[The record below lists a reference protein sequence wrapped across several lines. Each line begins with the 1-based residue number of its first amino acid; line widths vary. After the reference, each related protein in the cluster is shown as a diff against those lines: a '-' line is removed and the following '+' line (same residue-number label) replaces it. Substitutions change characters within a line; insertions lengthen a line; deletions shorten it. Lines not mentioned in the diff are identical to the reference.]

1 MKLAAPTARDL
12 VSRYS
17 VTLSPDAQ
25 VLEAV
30 NTLARKKVA
39 GAPVVDGRGKLVG
52 VLTEKDCLRVLS
64 HTTWDEVAGGR
75 VADFMSELSK
85 IVDAD
90 MDVFEVAAAFLDTH
104 FPVLPVLDAEMLV
117 GRVTRQ
123 DVLHR
128 MNAFNRKLE
137 TLRER
142 REEQLRRQ
150 SPDSPELE
158 ALAAPM
164 SQRQLYELL
173 ARA

>member
-25 VLEAV
+25 VLEAID
-30 NTLARKKVA
+30 TLVRKKVA
-39 GAPVVDGRGKLVG
+39 GAPVVDSRGKLVG
-52 VLTEKDCLRVLS
+52 VLTEKDCLRMLS
-64 HTTWDEVAGGR
+64 QTTWDEVAGGR
-75 VADFMSELSK
+75 VADFMSETSK

-90 MDVFEVAAAFLDTH
+90 MDVFEVAAAFLDTN
-104 FPVLPVLDAEMLV
+104 FPVLPVLDGGTLV

-128 MNAFNRKLE
+128 VHVLNRELE
-137 TLRER
+137 KARER
-142 REEQLRRQ
+142 REEQLRRL

-164 SQRQLYELL
+164 SQRELYELL
-173 ARA
+173 AR